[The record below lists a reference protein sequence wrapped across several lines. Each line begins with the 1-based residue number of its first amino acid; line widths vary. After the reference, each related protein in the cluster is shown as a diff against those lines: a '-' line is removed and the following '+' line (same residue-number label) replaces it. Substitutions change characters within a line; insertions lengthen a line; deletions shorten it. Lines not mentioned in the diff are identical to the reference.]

1 MGKRQPD
8 WDFRMMALTFKVR
21 DLVAPRMR
29 VLQEA
34 GIRPGF
40 HVLDYGCGPGSYIV
54 PLVNLV
60 GESGKV
66 YAVDIHPLAVESVQ
80 NMVSKRQLPNVEAIL
95 SGCETGLPDSSVD
108 AVVMYDAL
116 HGLEEP
122 GPVLRELHRVMKV
135 GSILSVNDHHL
146 KDEEIVN
153 RVTLEGLFRLSAR
166 GKRTQTFRK
175 ANGGP

>member
-1 MGKRQPD
+1 MHKRQPD
-8 WDFRMMALTFKVR
+8 WDFRMMALTFKAR

-40 HVLDYGCGPGSYIV
+40 HVLDYGCGPGSYIM
-54 PLVNLV
+54 PLVDLV

-66 YAVDIHPLAVESVQ
+66 YALDLHPLAVKSVQ
-80 NMVSKRQLPNVEAIL
+80 NIAAKRQLANVETIL
-95 SGCETGLPDSSVD
+95 SDCETGLPASSIDV
-108 AVVMYDAL
+108 VVMYDAL
-116 HGLEEP
+116 HDLEEP
-122 GPVLRELHRVMKV
+122 GPVLRDLHRVMKV

-146 KDEEIVN
+146 KDEEVAN

-175 ANGGP
+175 ANGDA